1 MVVRVR
7 SLRRG
12 GGKKKKKSR
21 MKTVYKD
28 KKNSKGKT
36 KNKKQR
42 RMKGKQMKGK
52 KKDKTRRRK
61 NKKSLYEKG
70 ATKRKRDDNESLENT
85 AYKRRAKGIVSGKRG
100 TPSSLDQNSLLRR
113 QNTLN
118 RVLNREDRILLI
130 RVLEVVE
137 NTLMKFSSLMKQLQR
152 PGVGSMEVGEMA
164 KYDETVN
171 KYAIQLVDSI
181 LKIAPVSLPQ
191 GDIDTIEV
199 TEDKSLVRQIE
210 FGDGFKIKVPTKAL
224 ATKTGRELVRVF
236 KSPFVS
242 LGSMVKSEVEK
253 VLKKVDTTLKGMS
266 KMIPETRN
274 KKFGMS
280 LAKQVVNG
288 LVGPPFEIG
297 ELPPKDPSATSDREN
312 DYKSLIF
319 KCFVAIAFIDKYKS
333 SLDTMMDEDGE
344 ASNEIQRCDDVS
356 TTLTQC
362 IFLLEICRDNPVSLP
377 IVDEPEDS
385 LPAPAVVMTISQDLL
400 EEMRENTKEYMR
412 EAPLGERTGMNDR
425 ITVLDKDG
433 EEVDSTGLPKMQH
446 T

>member
-52 KKDKTRRRK
+52 NKDKTRRRK

-70 ATKRKRDDNESLENT
+70 ATGKRKMDDNESQNT
-85 AYKRRAKGIVSGKRG
+85 AYKRHAKGIVSGQRG
-100 TPSSLDQNSLLRR
+100 TPSSLSQNRLLKRL
-113 QNTLN
+113 NSIN
-118 RVLNREDRILLI
+118 RVLNREDRILL
-130 RVLEVVE
+130 RSVLTVVE
-137 NTLMKFSSLMKQLQR
+137 NTLIDFSSHMR
-152 PGVGSMEVGEMA
+152 GVLDPDGSSMEVGEMA

-171 KYAIQLVDSI
+171 KYAIQLVDAI

-191 GDIDTIEV
+191 GDTIEV

-224 ATKTGRELVRVF
+224 ARKTGRELVRVF

-266 KMIPETRN
+266 EMIPESRN
-274 KKFGMS
+274 KQFGMS

-333 SLDTMMDEDGE
+333 SLGTMMDEDGE

-385 LPAPAVVMTISQDLL
+385 LPAPAVDMTISPDLL
-400 EEMRENTKEYMR
+400 EEMREKTKQYMR
-412 EAPLGERTGMNDR
+412 EAPLGERTGMDVGT
-425 ITVLDKDG
+425 TVFNQDG
-433 EEVDSTGLPKMQH
+433 EEVDSTGLPKI
-446 T
+446 

>member
-36 KNKKQR
+36 KNKKER

-52 KKDKTRRRK
+52 NKDKTRRRK

-70 ATKRKRDDNESLENT
+70 ATKRKRDDNESLQNT
-85 AYKRRAKGIVSGKRG
+85 AYKRRAKGIVSGQRG
-100 TPSSLDQNSLLRR
+100 TPSSLSQNRLLKRL
-113 QNTLN
+113 NSIN
-118 RVLNREDRILLI
+118 RVLNREDRILL
-130 RVLEVVE
+130 RSVLEVVE
-137 NTLMKFSSLMKQLQR
+137 NTLIDFSSHMR
-152 PGVGSMEVGEMA
+152 GVLDPDGSSMEVGEMA

-171 KYAIQLVDSI
+171 KYAIQLVDAI

-191 GDIDTIEV
+191 GDTIEV

-266 KMIPETRN
+266 KMIPESRN
-274 KKFGMS
+274 KQFGMS

-333 SLDTMMDEDGE
+333 SLGNMMDEDGE

-385 LPAPAVVMTISQDLL
+385 LPAPAVDMTISPDLL
-400 EEMRENTKEYMR
+400 EEMREKTKQYMR
-412 EAPLGERTGMNDR
+412 EAPLGERTGMDVGT
-425 ITVLDKDG
+425 TVFNQDG
-433 EEVDSTGLPKMQH
+433 EEVDSTGLPKI
-446 T
+446 

>member
-12 GGKKKKKSR
+12 GGKKKNKSK

-70 ATKRKRDDNESLENT
+70 ATKRKRDDNESQQNT

-113 QNTLN
+113 QNSIN
-118 RVLNREDRILLI
+118 RVLNREDRNLLI
-130 RVLEVVE
+130 RVLTIVE

-171 KYAIQLVDSI
+171 KYAIQLVDAI

-191 GDIDTIEV
+191 GDTIEV
-199 TEDKSLVRQIE
+199 TEDNSLVRQIE

-253 VLKKVDTTLKGMS
+253 VLKKVDTTLKDMS
-266 KMIPETRN
+266 KVIPESRN
-274 KKFGMS
+274 KQFGMS

-333 SLDTMMDEDGE
+333 SLGTMMDEDGE

-385 LPAPAVVMTISQDLL
+385 LPAPAVDMTISPELL
-400 EEMRENTKEYMR
+400 EEMREKTKQYMR
-412 EAPLGERTGMNDR
+412 EAPLGERTGMDVGT
-425 ITVLDKDG
+425 TVFNQDG
-433 EEVDSTGLPKMQH
+433 EEVDSTGLPKI
-446 T
+446 

>member
-12 GGKKKKKSR
+12 GGKKKNKSK

-70 ATKRKRDDNESLENT
+70 ATKRKRGDNESQQNT

-100 TPSSLDQNSLLRR
+100 TPSSLDKNSLLRR
-113 QNTLN
+113 QNSIN

-130 RVLEVVE
+130 RVLTIVE
-137 NTLMKFSSLMKQLQR
+137 NTLIDFSSHMR
-152 PGVGSMEVGEMA
+152 GVLDPDGSSMEVGEMA

-181 LKIAPVSLPQ
+181 LKIAPVSIPQ
-191 GDIDTIEV
+191 GDTIEV

-266 KMIPETRN
+266 KMIPESRN
-274 KKFGMS
+274 KQFGMS

-333 SLDTMMDEDGE
+333 SLGTMMDEDGE

-362 IFLLEICRDNPVSLP
+362 IFLLEICRDNPLSLP

-385 LPAPAVVMTISQDLL
+385 LPAPAVDMTISPDLL
-400 EEMRENTKEYMR
+400 EEMREKTKEYIR
-412 EAPLGERTGMNDR
+412 EAPLGERTGMDVGT
-425 ITVLDKDG
+425 TVFNQDG
-433 EEVDSTGLPKMQH
+433 EEVDSTGLPKI
-446 T
+446 